1 MQGIDQSR
9 GAAANREYQCY
20 RFLCSELV
28 RWGNDDQ
35 FVFHMNRR
43 KRQEM
48 QQMWD
53 DYYEIRDEADVFVA
67 KWKMKNLL
75 NYIIQFMRGRLPL
88 RQAPAMAD
96 DDVATMAYSDDDA
109 STAAL
114 EAYFDGLDG
123 FESDDDASTMAYDN
137 ASDSTGYAT
146 TISISETDDDVEN
159 DPASP

>member
-1 MQGIDQSR
+1 MFRLTYFGYAFTR
-9 GAAANREYQCY
+9 GWALGSWIWLLDVYQ
-20 RFLCSELV
+20 RAE
-28 RWGNDDQ
+28 
-35 FVFHMNRR
+35 
-43 KRQEM
+43 E
-48 QQMWD
+48 
-53 DYYEIRDEADVFVA
+53 
-67 KWKMKNLL
+67 
-75 NYIIQFMRGRLPL
+75 
-88 RQAPAMAD
+88 APAMAD

-123 FESDDDASTMAYDN
+123 FESDDDASTIAYDN